1 MIVSYDFIPTSAKE
15 EGAMELT
22 DAILHRR
29 SVRKFTDYIV
39 TDEEIKKLLEAARLA
54 QSWANTQVWEF
65 VLVRDKGI
73 IEKVVGTYADKN
85 PGTKCSL
92 SASVLIV
99 ACAKTGVSGC
109 YGGKEVTKFPDW
121 FMFDLGIAVQ
131 NLCLTAHEL
140 GLGTVVVGLMNH
152 DACKKVIGLPD
163 GYEVVAVLPVG
174 KPLAELKQGP
184 PRKELKDFVH
194 LDTFGKAFK

>member
-1 MIVSYDFIPTSAKE
+1 
-15 EGAMELT
+15 MELS
-22 DAILHRR
+22 DATLHRR

-39 TDEEIKKLLEAARLA
+39 TDEEIRQLLDAARLA

-65 VLVRDKGI
+65 VVVRDKGI
-73 IEKVVGTYADKN
+73 IEKVVATYVDMN
-85 PGTKCSL
+85 PATKCSL
-92 SASVLIV
+92 AASLLIV

-109 YGGKEVTKFPDW
+109 YGGKDVTKFTNW

-131 NLCLTAHEL
+131 NLCLKAHEL
-140 GLGTVVVGLMNH
+140 GLGTVVVGFLDH
-152 DACKKVIGLPD
+152 DVCKKVINLPD

-174 KPLAELKQGP
+174 KPLAEPKQGS

-194 LDTFGKAFK
+194 LNAFGNKL